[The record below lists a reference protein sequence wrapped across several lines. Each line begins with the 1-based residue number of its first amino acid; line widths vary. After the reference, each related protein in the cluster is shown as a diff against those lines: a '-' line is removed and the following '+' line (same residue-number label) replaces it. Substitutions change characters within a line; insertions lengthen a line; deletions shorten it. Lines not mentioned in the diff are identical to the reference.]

1 MTEDEWDECF
11 DEYIEEE
18 VDEDEKARLL
28 NLQRILDLPM
38 TEHGEIELET
48 YLENIGLFFEPNAV
62 IIMSSIAVRTWQLIR
77 RSMVLLAIGKES
89 PFEKCYISYKMPET
103 LIVKYF
109 MQKINAGKYIEQL
122 RDVVCFAENVEITM
136 STRKDCLKVVFHL
149 SDFFIKLQKGR
160 KSMISLKQ
168 LQETRGTE
176 NKVFF
181 IGDHEMKFTGV
192 TDGELYFFMNII
204 LDEETRPKRVKQ
216 LFEKIEPINRTY
228 PTASQLYESINQGEE
243 FAFVH
248 AGEVLK
254 MKARDLMNG
263 FNMYMAQYYGK
274 ADGSVYEKEGYVRV
288 DLSSMEEEQI
298 MDVLFYSLLGE
309 EYSRYRAEILSC
321 IQDISGGHIT
331 VAPFFLH
338 KHRKVII
345 IVKIENS

>member
-1 MTEDEWDECF
+1 
-11 DEYIEEE
+11 
-18 VDEDEKARLL
+18 
-28 NLQRILDLPM
+28 
-38 TEHGEIELET
+38 
-48 YLENIGLFFEPNAV
+48 
-62 IIMSSIAVRTWQLIR
+62 
-77 RSMVLLAIGKES
+77 
-89 PFEKCYISYKMPET
+89 
-103 LIVKYF
+103 
-109 MQKINAGKYIEQL
+109 
-122 RDVVCFAENVEITM
+122 
-136 STRKDCLKVVFHL
+136 
-149 SDFFIKLQKGR
+149 
-160 KSMISLKQ
+160 MISLKQ

-309 EYSRYRAEILSC
+309 EYSRYRAEILNC
-321 IQDISGGHIT
+321 I
-331 VAPFFLH
+331 
-338 KHRKVII
+338 
-345 IVKIENS
+345 